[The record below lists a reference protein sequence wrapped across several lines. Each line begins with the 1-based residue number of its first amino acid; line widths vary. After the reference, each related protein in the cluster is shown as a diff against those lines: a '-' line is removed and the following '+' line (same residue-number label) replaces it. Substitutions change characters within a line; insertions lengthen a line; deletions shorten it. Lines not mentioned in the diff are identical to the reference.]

1 VKNEAWALSARP
13 CGLLEGAHGIRA
25 TGLMHAIENCNADG
39 GFGFLTGKR
48 TGPKLRAK
56 NPWLISDSGVINIL
70 VSRPFDIPKN

>member
-1 VKNEAWALSARP
+1 
-13 CGLLEGAHGIRA
+13 
-25 TGLMHAIENCNADG
+25 MHAIENCNADG